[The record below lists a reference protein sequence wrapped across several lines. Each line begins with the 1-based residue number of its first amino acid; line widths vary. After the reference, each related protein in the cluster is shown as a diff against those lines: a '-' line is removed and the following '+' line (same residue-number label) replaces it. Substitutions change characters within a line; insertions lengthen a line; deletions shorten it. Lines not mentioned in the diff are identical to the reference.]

1 MVLLWRRRP
10 SSRAVSCTLAG
21 AAAVRPEVGFGGV
34 GCALR
39 FWPSR
44 GFFCSSSSEFGP
56 RVVFLLTFY
65 L

>member
-39 FWPSR
+39 SGRRAVFV
-44 GFFCSSSSEFGP
+44 CS
-56 RVVFLLTFY
+56 FL
-65 L
+65 